1 MARRVPDR
9 EEDVEPRGN
18 GNHDQAHAD
27 RQRESEPERH
37 GQDRYEL
44 AKHRDPP
51 QPHDGIDA
59 QAAVDGVDEDAAVPA
74 FAKQ

>member
-1 MARRVPDR
+1 MAITIRHMPI
-9 EEDVEPRGN
+9 G
-18 GNHDQAHAD
+18 
-27 RQRESEPERH
+27 SEKPSPNDTTRI
-37 GQDRYEL
+37 
-44 AKHRDPP
+44 ATSWPSTRDPP